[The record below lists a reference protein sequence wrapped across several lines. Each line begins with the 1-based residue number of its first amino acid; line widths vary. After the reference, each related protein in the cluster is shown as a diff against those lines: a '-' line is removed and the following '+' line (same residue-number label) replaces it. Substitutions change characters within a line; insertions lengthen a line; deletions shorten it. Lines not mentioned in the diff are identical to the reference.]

1 MSVPF
6 ITLAEIKTFIGKTGT
21 DDDVLIASIASN
33 ASAMAERHT
42 GRIFG
47 VQSNTT
53 YRYSTDGQNSITI
66 HDRPYNDA
74 TRLVTWNGAT
84 LSEGTNVWFLP
95 DRRNQDVSITVQL
108 RPYDT
113 SRPDWFKVDPQWWD
127 KNLDDPRW
135 SLQSGLP
142 NDLVLQG
149 TVGHPVV
156 AGDVKA
162 GTLELAGYLYWRT
175 KGGASSF
182 AETLSGTDVDLSVL
196 PMAYQVMVSNWRIRT
211 AVVDI

>member
-1 MSVPF
+1 VGVPF

-53 YRYSTDGQNSITI
+53 YRYSADGQNSITI
-66 HDRPYNDA
+66 HDHPYNDT
-74 TRLVTWNGAT
+74 TRTVTWNGAT
-84 LSEGTNVWFLP
+84 LVEGTNVWFLP
-95 DRRNQDVSITVQL
+95 DRRNQDVSITVQM
-108 RPYDT
+108 RPYNT
-113 SRPDWFKVDPQWWD
+113 NVAGWYKVDPQWWD
-127 KNLDDPRW
+127 KNLDNPRW

-142 NDLVLQG
+142 NDLVIVG
-149 TVGHPVV
+149 TVGHPVI
-156 AGDVKA
+156 AGDVKQA
-162 GTLELAGYLYWRT
+162 TLELAAYLYAQT
-175 KGGASSF
+175 KGGPSSF
-182 AETLSGTDVDLSVL
+182 TETLQGTDIILTSL
-196 PMAYQVMVSNWRIRT
+196 PRPYQDMVQSWRIRT